1 MNMKLT
7 LFRSL
12 QVFAMLLILSGLY
25 VGIRD
30 HNILIELNALVVG
43 AGIFYAVNMI
53 IKKSD

>member
-1 MNMKLT
+1 MKFT